1 MTNDE
6 KEPWYKVA
14 TEQNALYQ
22 ERLEA
27 WRAQQRQV
35 KFFPTVKDRIKDS
48 EPAPNDFNSDEPR
61 PLHKT
66 SGEEPP

>member
-1 MTNDE
+1 MTQEE

-35 KFFPTVKDRIKDS
+35 KFFPTIKDQQKER
-48 EPAPNDFNSDEPR
+48 EPSPNDSDSNEAR
-61 PLHKT
+61 PIEVN
-66 SGEEPP
+66 SGESLP